1 MKKARLEEIIDK
13 LTTEAAQ
20 YRSEITNLKFLND
33 EAIKEAVSDVEDKL
47 YEHWKGM
54 NDKFLKRYI
63 KELIQNEE
71 LSFSLIN
78 MNRNGLEE

>member
-1 MKKARLEEIIDK
+1 MKKAQLEEIIDK

-47 YEHWKGM
+47 YEQWKGM

-63 KELIQNEE
+63 KELIQNGE
-71 LSFSLIN
+71 IN
-78 MNRNGLEE
+78 YGRLHDE